1 MNTNIAR
8 LYGSAELTDY
18 SGTLY
23 LQAIAFDRDIY
34 PPKEPVVQLY
44 SGSQDFTRTPLMSA
58 HT

>member
-1 MNTNIAR
+1 M
-8 LYGSAELTDY
+8 
-18 SGTLY
+18 LY
-23 LQAIAFDRDIY
+23 LQAVAFDRDIC